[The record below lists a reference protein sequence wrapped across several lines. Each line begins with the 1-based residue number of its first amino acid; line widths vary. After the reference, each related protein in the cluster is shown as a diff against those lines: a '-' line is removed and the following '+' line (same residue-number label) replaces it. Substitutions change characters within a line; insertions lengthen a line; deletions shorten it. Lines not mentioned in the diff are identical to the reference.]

1 MFAIADEVLDL
12 CRSVGHE
19 ATVLA
24 VLADGLRNGPSDGAV
39 LHQAIKDAGDLG
51 LPPGAV
57 PEGMAGLR
65 RAQTPPGTTPVTPG
79 YNPGIRTRPAR
90 PQPTPGPR
98 LAPTPLLEQPLE
110 SWRDVYRAFG
120 AKPQR
125 TPCSAEALR
134 KRAAR
139 GDVPVVDRLVDAYN
153 AVSIR
158 FAVPIGGED
167 RSLIAGTERL
177 VLAAGDEPFDTVKE
191 GVPVVETPEPGEVI
205 WRDDLGVTCRRWNW
219 RQGRRTAITA
229 ATTSAVFLL
238 EGLDTDLTPAAAML
252 AELLDADTVTI
263 ERLA

>member
-51 LPPGAV
+51 LP
-57 PEGMAGLR
+57 
-65 RAQTPPGTTPVTPG
+65 
-79 YNPGIRTRPAR
+79 
-90 PQPTPGPR
+90 
-98 LAPTPLLEQPLE
+98 LAA
-110 SWRDVYRAFG
+110 WRDVYRAFG

>member
-1 MFAIADEVLDL
+1 MFAIADDVLDL

-24 VLADGLRNGPSDGAV
+24 VLADGLRNGPGDGSVLRDAV
-39 LHQAIKDAGDLG
+39 AAAGDL
-51 LPPGAV
+51 
-57 PEGMAGLR
+57 
-65 RAQTPPGTTPVTPG
+65 T
-79 YNPGIRTRPAR
+79 
-90 PQPTPGPR
+90 
-98 LAPTPLLEQPLE
+98 APHPHLEA
-110 SWRDVYRAFG
+110 WRDVYRAFG

-139 GDVPVVDRLVDAYN
+139 GDLPSVNRLVDAYN

-167 RSLIAGTERL
+167 RAALVGTERL
-177 VLAAGDEPFDTVKE
+177 VRASGLEPFDTVKD
-191 GVPVVETPEPGEVI
+191 GAAVVESPEPGEVV

-219 RQGRRTAITA
+219 RQGRRTALTD

-238 EGLDTDLTPAAAML
+238 EGLDTDLAPAASL
-252 AELLDADTVTI
+252 LCELLDADSVRI

>member
-39 LHQAIKDAGDLG
+39 LHQAIRDAGELG
-51 LPPGAV
+51 LP
-57 PEGMAGLR
+57 
-65 RAQTPPGTTPVTPG
+65 
-79 YNPGIRTRPAR
+79 
-90 PQPTPGPR
+90 
-98 LAPTPLLEQPLE
+98 LEA
-110 SWRDVYRAFG
+110 WRDVYRAFG

-167 RSLIAGTERL
+167 RLLLTGTERL
-177 VLAAGDEPFDTVKE
+177 VRAVGDEPFDTVKE
-191 GVPVVETPEPGEVI
+191 GAPVVETPEPGEVI

-238 EGLDTDLTPAAAML
+238 EGLDTDLTPAATML

>member
-51 LPPGAV
+51 L
-57 PEGMAGLR
+57 
-65 RAQTPPGTTPVTPG
+65 
-79 YNPGIRTRPAR
+79 
-90 PQPTPGPR
+90 
-98 LAPTPLLEQPLE
+98 PLE

-191 GVPVVETPEPGEVI
+191 GAPVVETPEPGEVI

>member
-39 LHQAIKDAGDLG
+39 LHQAIKDAGGPG
-51 LPPGAV
+51 LP
-57 PEGMAGLR
+57 LD
-65 RAQTPPGTTPVTPG
+65 
-79 YNPGIRTRPAR
+79 
-90 PQPTPGPR
+90 
-98 LAPTPLLEQPLE
+98 APLQA
-110 SWRDVYRAFG
+110 WRDVYRAFG

-139 GDVPVVDRLVDAYN
+139 GDVPVIDRIVDAYN

-167 RSLIAGTERL
+167 RAALAGTERL

-191 GVPVVETPEPGEVI
+191 GAPVVETPEPGEVI

-219 RQGRRTAITA
+219 RQGRRTAVTA

-238 EGLDTDLTPAAAML
+238 EGLDTDLTPAAEML
-252 AELLDADTVTI
+252 ADLLDADTITVR
-263 ERLA
+263 RLA